1 MICET
6 EPALSFLLAV
16 SIAKCNSVWRTALST
31 RLKQNEGVFI
41 SQRSQAA
48 GSKEAVEEAQR
59 SSSAGCDQCPLFTEG
74 SGVSPLQSVPTMSL
88 WGLSCYFGGC
98 NRSDRATCMWDN
110 TCCWESNTRISSSPF
125 PEYWTLVRGLYT
137 PRYKYSFL
145 LQDHW
150 NRLPR
155 KAVESPLW
163 RWLKDVLDHV
173 LRDMV

>member
-48 GSKEAVEEAQR
+48 GSKEAVEEAR

-74 SGVSPLQSVPTMSL
+74 SGVSPLQPVPTMSF
-88 WGLSCYFGGC
+88 WGLSCYFGSC

-125 PEYWTLVRGLYT
+125 PQSTG
-137 PRYKYSFL
+137 
-145 LQDHW
+145 
-150 NRLPR
+150 RLFWVCIHPGTNTHSCS
-155 KAVESPLW
+155 KITGTGCLGKQWSHHPGGG
-163 RWLKDVLDHV
+163 
-173 LRDMV
+173 